1 MARKLILIVLHLA
14 IISGFTPARLSAQS
28 DLDYQ
33 ARGEYYE
40 GIRPK
45 PVSGYDIEVLSV
57 LVDYKESTEHL
68 PDQLRVRFYLDS
80 KADVYLN
87 IREQDY
93 RLFYWLDKVKLS
105 KDWRGQSYNEFVW
118 PTGNVLRRLD
128 QKLDM
133 YELGVLIRLGQQTP
147 AQVERL
153 APAILYHSRL
163 PDSVPG
169 YLFTMKAN
177 GDARLSCAV
186 YRAGKGDPLMTQTF
200 SRIPGGRPFTVQWNA
215 RNAEEAECTLVCKG
229 FFLDTNQPLLQM
241 IRFHHTSKVK

>member
-1 MARKLILIVLHLA
+1 MVRTLILIVLHLA
-14 IISGFTPARLSAQS
+14 IISGLTPALLSAQS

-33 ARGEYYE
+33 NRGEYYE
-40 GIRPK
+40 GVRPK
-45 PVSGYDIEVLSV
+45 PVSGFDIEVLSV
-57 LVDYKESTEHL
+57 LVDYREPTDRL
-68 PDQLRVRFYLDS
+68 PDQLRARFYLDS
-80 KADVYLN
+80 KTDVYLN

-105 KDWRGQSYNEFVW
+105 KDWRPQSYNEFVW

-128 QKLDM
+128 QKLDI
-133 YELGVLIRLGQQTP
+133 YELGVLIRIGQQTP

-153 APAILYHSRL
+153 APAILYHSHL

-177 GDARLSCAV
+177 GDARLSCSI

-215 RNAEEAECTLVCKG
+215 RNAEEAEHTLVCKG
-229 FFLDTNQPLLQM
+229 FFLDTNQQLLQM
-241 IRFHHTSKVK
+241 IRFHHMPKVK

>member
-1 MARKLILIVLHLA
+1 MVRQFTLFILYSA
-14 IISGFTPARLSAQS
+14 IILHSTPARLSAQS

-33 ARGEYYE
+33 NRGEYYE

-57 LVDYKESTEHL
+57 LVDYRDPADHL
-68 PDQLRVRFYLDS
+68 PDQLRARFYLDR
-80 KADVYLN
+80 KTEVYLN

-93 RLFYWLDKVKLS
+93 RLFYWLDKVKLLEE
-105 KDWRGQSYNEFVW
+105 WRPQSYNEFVW
-118 PTGNVLRRLD
+118 STANVLRRLD
-128 QKLDM
+128 PKLDI
-133 YELGVLIRLGQQTP
+133 YELGVLIRLGQQTA

-153 APAILYHSRL
+153 APVILYHTHL

-177 GDARLSCAV
+177 GDARLSCMI
-186 YRAGKGDPLMTQTF
+186 YRAGKGDPLMTQAF

-215 RNAEEAECTLVCKG
+215 RNAEEAEYTLVCKG

-241 IRFHHTSKVK
+241 IRFHHTPRAK

>member
-1 MARKLILIVLHLA
+1 MVHAVTVLALYLA
-14 IISGFTPARLSAQS
+14 IFLLTPSVRLLAQS

-33 ARGEYYE
+33 NRGEYYE
-40 GIRPK
+40 GVRPK

-57 LVDYKESTEHL
+57 LVDYRDSADRL

-80 KADVYLN
+80 KTDVYLN
-87 IREQDY
+87 VREQDF
-93 RLFYWLDKVKLS
+93 RLYYWLDKVKRS
-105 KDWRGQSYNEFVW
+105 KDWHGQSYNEFVW

-133 YELGVLIRLGQQTP
+133 YELGILIRLGQQTP

-153 APAILYHSRL
+153 APAILYHSHL

-177 GDARLSCAV
+177 GDSRLSCEV
-186 YRAGKGDPLMTQTF
+186 YQAGRDDSLMTQTF
-200 SRIPGGRPFTVQWNA
+200 RRIPGGRPFTVQWNA
-215 RNAEEAECTLVCKG
+215 GNAEEAEHTLVCKG
-229 FFLDTNQPLLQM
+229 FFLDTNQPLKQI

>member
-1 MARKLILIVLHLA
+1 MLSKLTLIVLHLA
-14 IISGFTPARLSAQS
+14 IILGFTPTRLLAQS

-33 ARGEYYE
+33 ARGEYHE

-57 LVDYKESTEHL
+57 LVDYKEPTEFL

-87 IREQDY
+87 VREQDY

-105 KDWRGQSYNEFVW
+105 KEWRAQAYNDFVW

-128 QKLDM
+128 PKLDM
-133 YELGVLIRLGQQTP
+133 YELGVLVRLGQQTS

-153 APAILYHSRL
+153 APVILYHSQL
-163 PDSVPG
+163 PDSIPG

-177 GDARLSCAV
+177 GDARLSCSV
-186 YRAGKGDPLMTQTF
+186 YRMGKDDPLTSQAF
-200 SRIPGGRPFTVQWNA
+200 RRIPGGRPFTVRWDAQG
-215 RNAEEAECTLVCKG
+215 AEEANYTLVCKG

-241 IRFHHTSKVK
+241 IRFHHTPKVK

>member
-1 MARKLILIVLHLA
+1 MMHVLTVLGLYLA
-14 IISGFTPARLSAQS
+14 LFTITCPAPLFAQS

-33 ARGEYYE
+33 NRGEYYE

-57 LVDYKESTEHL
+57 LVDYKDSTDRL
-68 PDQLRVRFYLDS
+68 PDQLRVRFYLDN
-80 KADVYLN
+80 KTDVYLSV
-87 IREQDY
+87 REHDY
-93 RLFYWLDKVKLS
+93 RLYYWLDKVKAV
-105 KDWRGQSYNEFVW
+105 KEGQPQSYNEFAW
-118 PTGNVLRRLD
+118 STGNVLRKLD
-128 QKLDM
+128 PKLDM
-133 YELGVLIRLGQQTP
+133 YELGVLFRLGQPTP

-163 PDSVPG
+163 PDAVPG

-177 GDARLSCAV
+177 GDARLACSV
-186 YRAGKGDPLMTQTF
+186 YRAGKGDPLMSQSF

-215 RNAEEAECTLVCKG
+215 RNAEEAEYTLVCKG

-241 IRFHHTSKVK
+241 IRFHHTPRVK